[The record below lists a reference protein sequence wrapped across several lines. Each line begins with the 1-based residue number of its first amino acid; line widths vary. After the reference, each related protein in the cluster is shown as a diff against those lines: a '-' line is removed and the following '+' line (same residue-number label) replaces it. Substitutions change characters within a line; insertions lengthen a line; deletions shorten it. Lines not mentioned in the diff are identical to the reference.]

1 MRTRNSEHHGNIVAS
16 ATYLKAHGSNL
27 LLEHVFS
34 RLNSVP
40 LADASVELQNRE
52 EGIARA

>member
-1 MRTRNSEHHGNIVAS
+1 MRTINSEHHGNIVAS
-16 ATYLKAHGSNL
+16 ASYLKADGSNL
-27 LLEHVFS
+27 LLEHVVS

-52 EGIARA
+52 QGIARA